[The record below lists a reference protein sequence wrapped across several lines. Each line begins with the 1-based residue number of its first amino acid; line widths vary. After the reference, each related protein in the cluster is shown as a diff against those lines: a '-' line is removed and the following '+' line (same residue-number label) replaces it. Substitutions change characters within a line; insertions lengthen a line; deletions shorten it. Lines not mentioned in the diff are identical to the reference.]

1 MNMIK
6 GNRFRFCNQT
16 QLMQEAASAH
26 RPWLL
31 FAGSTLLSPARCRM
45 GFVATVQGRGAVRSD
60 DNKIFICTTPRNSE
74 MMFNIVQLNSTF
86 RLFELHGYWVH

>member
-1 MNMIK
+1 MKMIK
-6 GNRFRFCNQT
+6 GNRFHFWNQM

-45 GFVATVQGRGAVRSD
+45 GFVATEQGGEALRSG
-60 DNKIFICTTPRNSE
+60 DNKLI
-74 MMFNIVQLNSTF
+74 STQNTST
-86 RLFELHGYWVH
+86 LLLK